1 MLLDTPF
8 FMSAKCWN
16 IHYTCPPACSS
27 AAEGGFLYT
36 THCSKWYW
44 LLTSG
49 TVAQWHQWPHLAH
62 PKSVPSEMKCLNALQ
77 GGSSSTSPVSYCSFK
92 RMCVLGNAKIAA
104 RTSTVSCELL
114 MCMYTHTQTRVG
126 EKTQM
131 NLFASSIEDAPLIL
145 MYFIISAFRD
155 RNTFNLQSYF
165 MWVDTY
171 LLAQS

>member
-16 IHYTCPPACSS
+16 IHYMCPPACSS

-62 PKSVPSEMKCLNALQ
+62 PKSIPSEMKCLNALQ
-77 GGSSSTSPVSYCSFK
+77 GGSNSTSPHLFPTAVLKGCVCWAMQRLLHVLPQCPVSSLCACTHSDTCWWENSNELVFFFCLFHRGCSININ
-92 RMCVLGNAKIAA
+92 VLHNICFQ
-104 RTSTVSCELL
+104 RQE
-114 MCMYTHTQTRVG
+114 H
-126 EKTQM
+126 
-131 NLFASSIEDAPLIL
+131 F
-145 MYFIISAFRD
+145 
-155 RNTFNLQSYF
+155 
-165 MWVDTY
+165 
-171 LLAQS
+171 